1 MSEYLYGCDVLGAD
15 DGSFAQAVRAS
26 ACADR
31 PISADRACALLDFA
45 FQALTAMDRVDLE
58 PETAA
63 WRDDM
68 GRQLGSMRELI
79 DNSSATMLP
88 DKAADI
94 LCDAVEAIAEMME
107 EGAEFYPQLELDKD
121 RLLQSI
127 GVGIQVLGS
136 RSTLGPRGQVLG
148 STGIFEIDS
157 PAEEDVEEVLSGLYT
172 VLGMFDIGAAQL
184 KMNTLKPVTV
194 GAAKALI
201 HGGQQ
206 VISVAQEMSRAS
218 DLPDTNTLAT
228 TAGHLHWHQQKLAGL
243 KDDKAIY
250 DSADDAKKWTMQA
263 FIESNAVEEGAAY
276 LDEAWSQ
283 MWTEI
288 GQNLASVPS
297 KVISYAGGVVST
309 AVKSVTGL
317 PMWAWSLVIIG
328 GVGLVGY
335 GAYKIL
341 SSSGGQN
348 VLGAYFGARR

>member
-15 DGSFAQAVRAS
+15 DGNFADAVRAS

-31 PISADRACALLDFA
+31 PISTERACALIDFT
-45 FQALTAMDRVDLE
+45 FHALTAMNRVDLE
-58 PETAA
+58 PETVA

-68 GRQLGSMRELI
+68 ARQLSDMNELI
-79 DNSSATMLP
+79 DSSSATTIP
-88 DKAADI
+88 NKAADV
-94 LCDAVEAIAEMME
+94 LCDAVAAVAAMME
-107 EGAEFYPQLELDKD
+107 EGAEFYPQLELAKD
-121 RLLQSI
+121 RFLQSI
-127 GVGIQVLGS
+127 GVGIQVLGAKT
-136 RSTLGPRGQVLG
+136 TLGPRGQVLG
-148 STGIFEIDS
+148 ASGIFEIDS

-172 VLGMFDIGAAQL
+172 VLGMFDIGAARHQ
-184 KMNTLKPVTV
+184 MDALKPVTV

-206 VISVAQEMSRAS
+206 VIAVAQEMSRAS

-228 TAGHLHWHQQKLAGL
+228 TAGHLHWHQSKLAGL

-297 KVISYAGGVVST
+297 KIISYTGGLVSN
-309 AVKSVTGL
+309 AVQSVTGL
-317 PMWAWSLVIIG
+317 PMWAWSLAIVG